1 MNQPGTGTERAE
13 TGEKEPKGATS
24 SDRSGEKKVGLK
36 GGVGMG
42 KADGGSRPADMGK
55 HDGRLGEHNDGK
67 KGEREVYSH
76 VRTPHEQDG
85 Y

>member
-1 MNQPGTGTERAE
+1 MKMNQSGTGTERAE
-13 TGEKEPKGATS
+13 TGEKEPKG
-24 SDRSGEKKVGLK
+24 V
-36 GGVGMG
+36 G
-42 KADGGSRPADMGK
+42 KADRGSRPCGHMGK
-55 HDGRLGEHNDGK
+55 NDGRLGEHNDGN